1 MKRIMMIGLAVVGI
15 GLAAAYAGGL
25 ECAIDTAIEGKTTTI
40 EWIGH
45 KYQIRPVEMTEKD
58 KRTHTLTGSIYVN
71 GKKTD
76 DTVAYRITKNRGAVQ
91 TIEIQMND
99 GMWLPLSPQ
108 MNTALGDYR
117 KTSNVD
123 DEKQTAIKRAL
134 YKAGEGSWK
143 NTAELIVALI
153 AIKHC

>member
-1 MKRIMMIGLAVVGI
+1 MIIGLAVVGI

-25 ECAIDTAIEGKTTTI
+25 ECAINTAIEGTTTTV
-40 EWIGH
+40 EWTGN

-71 GKKTD
+71 GNKRA
-76 DTVAYRITKNRGAVQ
+76 DTVAYRITKNRGTVQ
-91 TIEIQMND
+91 AIEIQTNN
-99 GMWLPLSPQ
+99 GMWLPLSPE
-108 MNTALGDYR
+108 MTTALGDYC
-117 KTSNVD
+117 KTSNVNE
-123 DEKQTAIKRAL
+123 EKQSSIKRAL

-143 NTAELIVALI
+143 KTAEMIVALI